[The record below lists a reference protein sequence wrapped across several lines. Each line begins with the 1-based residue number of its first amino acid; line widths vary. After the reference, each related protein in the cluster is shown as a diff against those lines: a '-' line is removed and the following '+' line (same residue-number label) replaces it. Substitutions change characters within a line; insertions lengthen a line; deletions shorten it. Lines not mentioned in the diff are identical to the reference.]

1 MDNKKLI
8 EYKEIA
14 KNVRE
19 HIITLSNNGGAFIGS
34 ALSCSDLIVYL
45 YTDFLNVSKDK
56 LQSKNRDYFFLSK
69 GHAVPA
75 LYGMFIEL
83 GWLEVERLNNHL
95 QVNDD
100 IYWHPNTKIPG
111 VEFHSGSLGHSL
123 SIAIG
128 IAIDCKLKETQNKI
142 VVLMGDGELNE
153 GSIWESLLIAHAY
166 KLDNLLIIIDRNQ
179 IQANL
184 LTEELI
190 PLNPLNLKFESFGC
204 TVKSIDGHNFID
216 MNEALK
222 EFPFEIN
229 RPSVIIADTTR
240 GKGIRSIENKIN
252 KWFVE
257 NNDYSVIEYIN
268 ELNMTNEFEFK
279 MSNLNE
285 L

>member
-1 MDNKKLI
+1 MDNKKNN

-19 HIITLSNNGGAFIGS
+19 HIITISNNGGAFIGS
-34 ALSCSDLIVYL
+34 ALSCSDLIVFL
-45 YTDFLNVSKDK
+45 YKDFLNVSKDN
-56 LQSKNRDYFFLSK
+56 LLSKSRDYFFLSK

-75 LYGMFIEL
+75 LYGTFIEL
-83 GWLEVERLNNHL
+83 GWLEKERLNNHL

-123 SIAIG
+123 AIAVG
-128 IAIDCKLKETQNKI
+128 IAIDCKIKESKNKI
-142 VVLMGDGELNE
+142 VVLVGDGELNE
-153 GSIWESLLIAHAY
+153 GSIWEALMVANAY

-190 PLNPLNLKFESFGC
+190 PLDPLNLKFESFGC
-204 TVKSIDGHNFID
+204 SVKSIDGHSFND
-216 MNEALK
+216 MHDTFRG
-222 EFPFEIN
+222 FPFEKN
-229 RPSVIIADTTR
+229 RPSVIIADTVR

-257 NNDYSVIEYIN
+257 NNDYDTIQYIN
-268 ELNMTNEFEFK
+268 ELNVTNEFELN
-279 MSNLNE
+279 MSN
-285 L
+285 